1 VRLSTP
7 TRLPSILAERC
18 EGRSVSD
25 NGWSRRRR
33 MGNPTAVVLD
43 APVMVAVIVGMDLL
57 LFNDQS

>member
-1 VRLSTP
+1 
-7 TRLPSILAERC
+7 
-18 EGRSVSD
+18 
-25 NGWSRRRR
+25 